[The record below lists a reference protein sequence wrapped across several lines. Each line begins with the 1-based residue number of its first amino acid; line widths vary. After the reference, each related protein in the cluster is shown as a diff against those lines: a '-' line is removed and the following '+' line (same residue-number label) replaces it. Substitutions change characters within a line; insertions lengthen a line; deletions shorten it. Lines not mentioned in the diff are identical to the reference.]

1 MTTVLLH
8 LDPQVKLTRIDEV
21 PVMSP
26 AMNLRV
32 RLTQIDEPLS
42 TSLQRRTLDRWT
54 KRSNLASTSARMSPS
69 ASPKKRVTWDDQ
81 MFPNPVV
88 RYRDQ
93 VPEGEQ
99 RVLRN

>member
-1 MTTVLLH
+1 
-8 LDPQVKLTRIDEV
+8 
-21 PVMSP
+21 MS
-26 AMNLRV
+26 
-32 RLTQIDEPLS
+32 T
-42 TSLQRRTLDRWT
+42 
-54 KRSNLASTSARMSPS
+54 S

-99 RVLRN
+99 RVLRNRTVTYATPPSRTYRRAN

>member
-1 MTTVLLH
+1 
-8 LDPQVKLTRIDEV
+8 
-21 PVMSP
+21 
-26 AMNLRV
+26 MNLRV
-32 RLTQIDEPLS
+32 RLTRIDEPLS

-54 KRSNLASTSARMSPS
+54 KRSNLASTSARMSTS

-88 RYRDQ
+88 QYRDQ

-99 RVLRN
+99 RVLRNRTVTYATPPSRIHRRAN